1 LEGLWVSWGLNQLDQ
16 KLLNQLLDADDYRA
30 RAAAIRAVRYMGHQ
44 IANPG
49 DMLIEA
55 ASDEHGRVRLEAIV
69 ASSWMD
75 QETGLQ
81 VTEAAAQ
88 KDLDKWIVHAHATT
102 VAHLNG
108 RSLEEEKEEVTK
120 SDLKG
125 ADLVLFNKG
134 KEIYQR
140 DGSCMTCHQV
150 DGKGLDASGFPP
162 LAGTKWVLAS
172 EDRLIKIVLNG
183 LYGSIKVLGKQYPG
197 QVPMTPQRGLLND
210 EEMAGVLT
218 YVRNAFGNKASVI
231 GPEKVKEIRAATT
244 DKEGF
249 YTPEELLEQHPD
261 VLVN

>member
-1 LEGLWVSWGLNQLDQ
+1 
-16 KLLNQLLDADDYRA
+16 
-30 RAAAIRAVRYMGHQ
+30 
-44 IANPG
+44 
-49 DMLIEA
+49 
-55 ASDEHGRVRLEAIV
+55 
-69 ASSWMD
+69 
-75 QETGLQ
+75 
-81 VTEAAAQ
+81 
-88 KDLDKWIVHAHATT
+88 
-102 VAHLNG
+102 
-108 RSLEEEKEEVTK
+108 
-120 SDLKG
+120 
-125 ADLVLFNKG
+125 
-134 KEIYQR
+134 
-140 DGSCMTCHQV
+140 
-150 DGKGLDASGFPP
+150 
-162 LAGTKWVLAS
+162 VLAS